1 MTKKEKEE
9 EKNLRMI
16 KYNLERR
23 LDCVNAAASMTSN
36 GDIDA
41 FREILLEVEHYVFK
55 GLLKSDQEQKP
66 EEDKSEE

>member
-36 GDIDA
+36 GDVDG
-41 FREILLEVEHYVFK
+41 FREILPEIEHYVFK
-55 GLLKSDQEQKP
+55 GLLKSDQQEEP
-66 EEDKSEE
+66 EEAKSEE

>member
-1 MTKKEKEE
+1 MTKQEKQE

-36 GDIDA
+36 GDIDG
-41 FREILLEVEHYVFK
+41 FREILPEIEHYVFK
-55 GLLKSDQEQKP
+55 GTLKSNQEQQP

>member
-1 MTKKEKEE
+1 MNKQEKQE

-36 GDIDA
+36 GDIDG
-41 FREILLEVEHYVFK
+41 FREILTEIEHYVFK
-55 GLLKSDQEQKP
+55 GILKSDQEEKT
-66 EEDKSEE
+66 EEEKSEE